1 MSGLVISSVEDRIL
15 GVEFDKKLSKKHK
28 AIIEELDELYV
39 YNEDVEEWFK
49 NPGGDTQ
56 IILLCPYFYKDNLE
70 KIF

>member
-49 NPGGDTQ
+49 NPGGGYSNNT
-56 IILLCPYFYKDNLE
+56 LMP
-70 KIF
+70 IFL